1 MTSDTRI
8 EDRGTW
14 RIVTRGAPTPTI
26 AAEYICP
33 VHGRFRVD
41 VARDAN
47 GEAPAEALCSAI
59 LRARTPDGLGDFSVH
74 AYQTTEDP
82 RPRCGRPSSFAISA
96 PRAKVK
102 TVEAVRGGYQKPD
115 ASTWTNTENL
125 GEGQDYD
132 DWVADRD
139 KVWEADREASLKEL
153 IDG

>member
-1 MTSDTRI
+1 MIRI

-26 AAEYICP
+26 AAEYLCP
-33 VHGRFRVD
+33 VHGRFTAYVE
-41 VARDAN
+41 RDAN
-47 GEAPAEALCSAI
+47 GDAPAVQCCEVAANVNILAEDGSALACITSC
-59 LRARTPDGLGDFSVH
+59 GLTS
-74 AYQTTEDP
+74 P
-82 RPRCGRPSSFAISA
+82 WCISA

-102 TVEAVRGGYQKPD
+102 IVEVQRGSYQKPE
-115 ASTWTNTENL
+115 AATWTNTENL

-139 KVWEADREASLKEL
+139 KVWEADREASIKEL